1 MTKARTIADLG
12 TGFVNITDTGTEGTK
27 VASGTTAQRGSTTGQ
42 WRFNSTTGFFEGR
55 GASTFTS
62 LEPTPI
68 VSSSDVTDVDSAAG
82 GSQTFVITGQE
93 FTSGGTIAF
102 VANDNTEF
110 NADTTTFN
118 SSTQVTAV
126 KTRNSFQNAKE
137 PYKVRFTS
145 SSGKIGISSV
155 GLISVDTSPT
165 WNTAAGNLG
174 NIYHDINANH
184 FTLSATDAEGDAIV
198 YSETGGTN
206 ITGAG
211 LTLSN
216 AGVISGNANDVSSDT
231 TVSFTGRA
239 TANGK
244 NVDRSFSFVVKPA
257 LGSSTNPAT
266 SAKQLYDAGYTTDG
280 AYYINNDFTGGSA
293 RNCYC
298 RFNTR
303 DGVHWHRWSP
313 RYLSGY
319 SLTKDGGNSSSINN
333 TTINYTTSPDLS
345 QNDND
350 SNRDFQ
356 YVGNNSGAG
365 VSGLVSTGL
374 QLSDLDGFY
383 LGFEMRTSGTGDG
396 GNRGFFGLDWQSSNS
411 TSSNWGH
418 QYSPEANIIQN
429 GRDATNQTN
438 VRNFAAVK
446 FASSGSNVVLSRD
459 TTAIGSMFGHTGT
472 INQLWSRYTD
482 TSNAGYDPGSS
493 GQNADSYTISA
504 TDYWAIRIGGWSDT
518 GNYLE
523 WFGIH
528 WVGNK

>member
-1 MTKARTIADLG
+1 MTKARDIAD
-12 TGFVNITDTGTEGTK
+12 FKFENITDTGTEGTK

-68 VSSSDVTDVDSAAG
+68 VTSSDVTDIDSAAG

-93 FTSGGTIAF
+93 FTSGGTISF
-102 VANDNTEF
+102 IANDNTEF

-118 SSTQVTAV
+118 SNTQVTAV

-137 PYKVRFTS
+137 PYKVKFTS
-145 SSGKIGISSV
+145 ASGKSGISGS

-174 NIYHDINANH
+174 NIYHDITANH

-211 LTLSN
+211 LSLSN
-216 AGVISGNANDVSSDT
+216 GGVISGNPNDVSSDT

-244 NVDRSFSFVVKPA
+244 NTDRSFSFIVKPA

-266 SAKQLYDAGYTTDG
+266 SAAQLYNAGYTTDG
-280 AYYINNDFTGGSA
+280 AYYINNDFTGGTA

-303 DGVHWHRWSP
+303 DGVSWHRWSP
-313 RYLSGY
+313 RHLSGY
-319 SLTKDGGNSSSINN
+319 SASLHGGGASATGITYNATPPLSSK
-333 TTINYTTSPDLS
+333 
-345 QNDND
+345 
-350 SNRDFQ
+350 SNGSDRDFV
-356 YVGNNSGAG
+356 YVTNNSGAG
-365 VSGLVSTGL
+365 VSGMISTGL
-374 QLSDLDGFY
+374 QISDLAGFY
-383 LGFEMRTSGTGDG
+383 LGFEMKTNGTGDG
-396 GNRGFFGLDWQSSNS
+396 NNRGFFTLDWQSSNS

-418 QYSPEANIIQN
+418 PYNGEANILQA
-429 GRDATNQTN
+429 GRDTTYQAGC
-438 VRNFAAVK
+438 RNFAAVK
-446 FASSGSNVVLSRD
+446 FTTSGSDVVLSRD
-459 TTAIGSMFGHTGT
+459 TTAIGSKFGTTGT
-472 INQLWSRYTD
+472 EDDLWSRYENQ
-482 TSNAGYDPGSS
+482 SNAGYDPGSS
-493 GQNADSYTISA
+493 GQNQASYTIAA
-504 TDYWAIRIGGWSDT
+504 TDYWAIRIGGWSDNS
-518 GNYLE
+518 NYLE
-523 WFGIH
+523 WSGTH
-528 WVGNK
+528 WVGDK